1 MIKLNDIW
9 SIEHHKHGGFNL
21 IETHEKGISKKTG
34 KPIVSVRSYYYPKL
48 EMCAA
53 KMVEQNFDNEVES
66 LMNVVNLMADFT
78 VGLTAQLKEVMK

>member
-21 IETHEKGISKKTG
+21 IETKEGTNKKTG
-34 KPIVSVRSYYYPKL
+34 KPTTSKRSYYYPKL

-53 KMVEQNFDNEVES
+53 KMVEQNFDNEAD
-66 LMNVVNLMADFT
+66 NLNGAVIDMGNFAKDI
-78 VGLTAQLKEVMK
+78 TAQLKEVVR